1 MTENPDANA
10 SLRIKNSALIAGPL
24 VGVLAGLALAQS
36 GQPTA
41 AAITAGITLWV
52 AVWWVFEA
60 LPIPVTSLIPL
71 ALFPALGILTPAQV
85 GAAYGSPL
93 ILLLLGGFMLSQ
105 AMQRSGVHRRLAL
118 IMLRIFGGGA
128 RAMVFGFM
136 VAAAL
141 LSMWISNT
149 ATALML
155 LPIALAAMEDV
166 ADRRL
171 RVAVLLGL
179 AYGCSIGSLG
189 TPIGTPPNLVFVE
202 VYQQATGQDISFTQF
217 MIWGL
222 PVVFLMLPV
231 AGAVLVFGLKS
242 TQVGAIAQPGNWRTA
257 EVRTLIVFGVTA
269 ALWITRKEPFGGW
282 SAWLNLPG
290 ANDASVALLA
300 VVVMFLIPSGE
311 RKGDRLLDW
320 PTARNIPWGIL
331 LLFGSGICIA
341 KAFTGS
347 GLSELI
353 GGTLANAITQWPLY
367 FTLLIVAF
375 SVTFLTEL
383 TSNTATASLL
393 MPILAA
399 ASISADIDPLLIML
413 PAAMSA
419 SCAFMLPV
427 ATGPNAVIFGSG
439 QVRIIDMVRKGLVI
453 NLIGVLV
460 IATAN
465 YLYAA

>member
-1 MTENPDANA
+1 MTENADANT
-10 SLRIKNSALIAGPL
+10 SFGIKNIALIAGPL
-24 VGVLAGLALAQS
+24 SGLVAGLTLTQLGHPA
-36 GQPTA
+36 PM
-41 AAITAGITLWV
+41 AITACITLWV
-52 AVWWVFEA
+52 ALWWVFEA
-60 LPIPVTSLIPL
+60 LPIPVTSLLPL
-71 ALFPALGILTPAQV
+71 ALFPALGILTPAEV

-105 AMQRSGVHRRLAL
+105 AMARSGVHRRLAL
-118 IMLRIFGGGA
+118 MMLRAFGGGA

-136 VAAAL
+136 SAAAL

-166 ADRRL
+166 PDRRL

-189 TPIGTPPNLVFVE
+189 TPIGTPPNLVFME
-202 VYQQATGQDISFTQF
+202 VYQQTTGLDISFSQF
-217 MIWGL
+217 MLWGL
-222 PVVFLMLPV
+222 PVVYVMLPV
-231 AGAVLVFGLKS
+231 AGIVLTFGLS
-242 TQVGAIAQPGNWRTA
+242 TKHVCTIAGVGDWRRA
-257 EVRTLIVFGVTA
+257 EVRTLIVFAVTA

-282 SAWLNLPG
+282 SAWLDLPG

-300 VVVMFLIPSGE
+300 VVVMFLVPSGE
-311 RKGDRLLDW
+311 HKGDRLLDW

-341 KAFTGS
+341 KAFTAS

-353 GGTLANAITQWPLY
+353 GGTLASAIEQWPLY
-367 FTLLIVAF
+367 LTLLIVAL

-399 ASISADIDPLLIML
+399 ASISAGIDPLLIML

-439 QVRIIDMVRKGLVI
+439 QVRIIDMVRKGVVI
-453 NLIGVLV
+453 NLIGAVV
-460 IATAN
+460 IATLN
-465 YLYAA
+465 FYYAA